1 MSKAREKRL
10 STKRAKLFLSV
21 RVVYETSMR
30 RQEITPMCKNG
41 FYLGLEYIY
50 VFTLAVS
57 GKNFLSTL
65 ELCKDAR
72 VAFTFAVLSCQQAEA
87 M

>member
-1 MSKAREKRL
+1 
-10 STKRAKLFLSV
+10 
-21 RVVYETSMR
+21 
-30 RQEITPMCKNG
+30 MCKNG
-41 FYLGLEYIY
+41 FYFGLEFIY

-72 VAFTFAVLSCQQAEA
+72 VAFMFAVLSRQQAEA